1 MVDVNRVIQSV
12 IKSGRAFYG
21 SKQATKAAKS
31 GRILALILPRNCP
44 TESRK
49 KLEKY
54 AALSSIPVINYAGT
68 GRDLGIAC
76 QKKFSVSTLAVRD
89 IPESDLALEIQEI
102 KSQLKDE
109 IKSTIYEK

>member
-21 SKQATKAAKS
+21 SNQAAKAAKS
-31 GRILALILPRNCP
+31 GRIVALILPSNCP

-49 KLEKY
+49 KVEKY
-54 AALSSIPVINYAGT
+54 AALSSILVINYAGT
-68 GRDLGIAC
+68 DRDLGIAC

-89 IPESDLALEIQEI
+89 IPESDLALEIQEMRSHLKDKI
-102 KSQLKDE
+102 KS
-109 IKSTIYEK
+109 SIYEK